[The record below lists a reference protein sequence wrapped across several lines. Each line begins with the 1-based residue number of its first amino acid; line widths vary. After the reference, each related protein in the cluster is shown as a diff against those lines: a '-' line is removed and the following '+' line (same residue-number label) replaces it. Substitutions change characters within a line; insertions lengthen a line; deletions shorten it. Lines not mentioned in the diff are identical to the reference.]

1 METRH
6 LVLAGRLAAILGALA
21 MRGRARA
28 ISWVAHDF
36 LWLYPT
42 LRRNCAWHGEVVTR
56 FETAERAVWLTIDD
70 GPDEMD
76 TPEILD
82 MLAKHDAKATFFA
95 VGKKVEA
102 NPSLCR
108 RILSEGHTLENHT
121 YSHPAGFWWA
131 MPRPFVRR
139 EIERGSESIR
149 SATGQ
154 APRYFRSPVG
164 MNNLSVHPVAAQ
176 LGLRVMG
183 WSADGSDGCPA
194 APTAI
199 ATRIMRAL
207 YPGAI
212 ILVHESGGSR
222 HRVLTMSRVLD
233 KLDEAGYRTL
243 IPPENSLR

>member
-6 LVLAGRLAAILGALA
+6 LVLAGRFAAIFGVLA

-28 ISWVAHDF
+28 TAWAAHDF

-42 LRRNCAWHGEVVTR
+42 LRRNCAWHGEVLTH
-56 FETAERAVWLTIDD
+56 FETPDRAVWLTIDD
-70 GPDEMD
+70 GPDERD

-82 MLAKHDAKATFFA
+82 LLARRGAKATFFA

-108 RILSEGHTLENHT
+108 RIVSEGHTLENHT
-121 YSHPAGFWWA
+121 YSHPSGLWWA

-139 EIERGSESIR
+139 EIERGYDSIR
-149 SATGQ
+149 SAIGQ

-164 MNNLSVHPVAAQ
+164 MNCLSVHPVASK
-176 LGLRVMG
+176 LGLRVTG
-183 WSADGSDGCPA
+183 WSADGGDGCPA

-199 ATRIMRAL
+199 AARIMRL
-207 YPGAI
+207 VRPGAI
-212 ILVHESGGSR
+212 ILIHESGGSR

-233 KLDEAGYRTL
+233 RLDQAGYRSV
-243 IPPENSLR
+243 IPPEDALR